1 MNKFVSKY
9 GQILLPLIT
18 PYGEGEEVNYE
29 AYTELIHYLIEKDLC
44 DSLIFQQMQIS
55 ADRHLRYCKL
65 FCQITHKHFFLFMQ

>member
-29 AYTELIHYLIEKDLC
+29 AYTELISVLSIILGDILMSMVDPRISFSTKD
-44 DSLIFQQMQIS
+44 
-55 ADRHLRYCKL
+55 R
-65 FCQITHKHFFLFMQ
+65 

>member
-29 AYTELIHYLIEKDLC
+29 AYTELIHYLIEMLTSQKIN
-44 DSLIFQQMQIS
+44 S
-55 ADRHLRYCKL
+55 RYV
-65 FCQITHKHFFLFMQ
+65 

>member
-44 DSLIFQQMQIS
+44 DSLIVTWNY
-55 ADRHLRYCKL
+55 R
-65 FCQITHKHFFLFMQ
+65 